1 MNITVTHSNRYY
13 YLKDHL
19 GNIRVTVNEFGQA
32 EAYNDYYPF
41 GLQMPGRSVNNAM
54 TDDIYKFGG
63 KELDEESGLN
73 WYYFGARY
81 YDPAIG
87 RWLSVDPLASSYPS
101 WSPYNYSLND
111 PIGKRDPDGRFVWG
125 AVIGAAV
132 DIGLQVANNYATG
145 QDLTKIDYGS
155 VAISAAAG
163 LASGGLS
170 SLTKAYKAGKTIAAV
185 GTAVIS
191 AGEGVAK
198 SAASGQEIT
207 AKGVAMD
214 ALLGAGASKVGDAV
228 DAKIT
233 KTIQNAGDTGVQAGK
248 ATQKLQGTRTN
259 SKTSRATY
267 RKNAANAANANAV
280 ADKAAKK
287 ANTVMTLEN
296 VGVSDAASA
305 TAGNTAGAIE
315 EELKDQ

>member
-13 YLKDHL
+13 YLKDHV

-81 YDPAIG
+81 YDPATG
-87 RWLSVDPLASSYPS
+87 RWMSVDPLADFYPS
-101 WSPYNYSLND
+101 WSPYNYSMND
-111 PIGKRDPDGRFVWG
+111 PIGKRDPNGRSVWG

-132 DIGLQVANNYATG
+132 EYGLQVYETGNYMPTSEGWA
-145 QDLTKIDYGS
+145 KIG
-155 VAISAAAG
+155 VSAAAG

-170 SLTKAYKAGKTIAAV
+170 TFAKGSRIAQVA
-185 GTAVIS
+185 IS
-191 AGEGVAK
+191 AGVSASEGAAKKLISGEQVTAGGVIIDAVAGGVA
-198 SAASGQEIT
+198 
-207 AKGVAMD
+207 
-214 ALLGAGASKVGDAV
+214 SKAGDAV
-228 DAKIT
+228 DNVLT
-233 KTIQNAGDTGVQAGK
+233 KQVQKAGDAGEIAGQAAK
-248 ATQKLQGTRTN
+248 KLQGTRTN

-267 RKNAANAANANAV
+267 KKNAANATTVNSNFQ
-280 ADKAAKK
+280 KAAKK
-287 ANTVMTLEN
+287 ANTAMTLEN
-296 VGVSDAASA
+296 VGASNAASSTTGV
-305 TAGNTAGAIE
+305 TASSAARIIDKE
-315 EELKDQ
+315 EKEK